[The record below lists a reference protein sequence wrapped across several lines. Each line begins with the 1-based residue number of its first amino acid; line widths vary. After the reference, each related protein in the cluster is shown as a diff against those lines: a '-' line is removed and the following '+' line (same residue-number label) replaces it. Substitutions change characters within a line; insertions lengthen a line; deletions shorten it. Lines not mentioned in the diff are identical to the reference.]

1 MNNLSK
7 YIIEKLHLNKD
18 IKVNDVLKPTVDN
31 FAVGDL
37 CLYLTHVNPGKNTSN
52 PSFVTIDVVQVKRI
66 LSTSIICNYKT
77 AFSFGEAYKADQL
90 NFKYTYHQD
99 DENVFIETYVDR
111 LRRGTLIPAKC
122 CKDVIEYISA
132 NRKISFYDLVRNK
145 YKNSQYPSLVVEA
158 YLGTKSLIWKN
169 VTGIKQSSIDKIK
182 EKLGL

>member
-1 MNNLSK
+1 MNNLST
-7 YIIEKLHLNKD
+7 YILEKLHLNKD
-18 IKVNDVLKPTVDN
+18 IKNDDVLKPTVDN

-37 CLYLTHVNPGKNTSN
+37 CLYLTHVSPGKAKN

-77 AFSFGEAYKADQL
+77 TYSFGEAYKATQL

-122 CKDVIEYISA
+122 CKDVIEYIST
-132 NRKISFYDLVRNK
+132 NKKISFYDLVRNK
-145 YKNSQYPSLVVEA
+145 YKNSEYPSIVVEA

-169 VTGIKQSSIDKIK
+169 VTGIKQSSINKIK
-182 EKLGL
+182 EKLGI

>member
-18 IKVNDVLKPTVDN
+18 IKIDDVLKPTVDN

-37 CLYLTHVNPGKNTSN
+37 CLYLTHVSPGKSSN

-77 AFSFGEAYKADQL
+77 AFSFGEAYKATQL

-99 DENVFIETYVDR
+99 DENSNRSNYSKCSKLYLPKAWHCLKHFCSPHWPFITVLLGKDHCYFHLTNKETGVQKVR
-111 LRRGTLIPAKC
+111 KC
-122 CKDVIEYISA
+122 V
-132 NRKISFYDLVRNK
+132 
-145 YKNSQYPSLVVEA
+145 QGSLVC
-158 YLGTKSLIWKN
+158 KWK
-169 VTGIKQSSIDKIK
+169 K
-182 EKLGL
+182 

>member
-1 MNNLSK
+1 MKNFKN

-37 CLYLTHVNPGKNTSN
+37 CLYLTHVSSGKSSN

-99 DENVFIETYVDR
+99 NENVFIETYVDR
-111 LRRGTLIPAKC
+111 LRRGTLIPTKY
-122 CKDVIEYISA
+122 CKDVIEYIDT
-132 NRKISFYDLVRNK
+132 NKKISFYDLVRNK